1 MLLCFLGGVGYGLWQ
16 LVVHPETPLPDAW
29 NPTRP
34 LDLQAE
40 ITPVTRWQFR
50 QALESAESCQAALE
64 TGAAAQPLPDFE
76 ASEQCHIRPQVTV
89 SAVAG
94 MALAPVNTRCQTAL
108 RLAMWARHGIAPA
121 AEAHLGEGIARVT
134 HFSSYNCRAMR
145 TSRGETGRMS
155 SHATADAIDISGF
168 VTASGRQITLQSGWT
183 GPPAD
188 QAFLRAVR
196 DSACDWFRIT
206 LGPDYNAL
214 HADHFHLQHTGWG
227 LCR

>member
-64 TGAAAQPLPDFE
+64 TGAAALPLPDFE

-94 MALAPVNTRCQTAL
+94 MTLAPVNTRCQTAL

-121 AEAHLGEGIARVT
+121 AEATVAVLNTPTPRGTTAWRRER
-134 HFSSYNCRAMR
+134 SSRERA
-145 TSRGETGRMS
+145 
-155 SHATADAIDISGF
+155 IF
-168 VTASGRQITLQSGWT
+168 VV
-183 GPPAD
+183 
-188 QAFLRAVR
+188 FM
-196 DSACDWFRIT
+196 
-206 LGPDYNAL
+206 
-214 HADHFHLQHTGWG
+214 
-227 LCR
+227 